1 MKNKS
6 VNIQRL
12 RGSCEGPGES
22 CLRPMVK
29 AIKKKPSPFPFALR
43 QDTIVTQMS
52 RGTEVA
58 LIMVE
63 LGYSRRF
70 SSMVVPFL
78 EVMSRYLFPYVERWG
93 RLLSAPP
100 PAPTTASLCAFFCIK
115 AEVGDFSGRG
125 ESWILPVTFASFF
138 CTRWHWL
145 CAGLHGRCHRSSKS
159 AALSLLLPS
168 SSVGCP

>member
-22 CLRPMVK
+22 CLRSMVK
-29 AIKKKPSPFPFALR
+29 AIKKNPSPFPFALR

-70 SSMVVPFL
+70 SSMVAPFL
-78 EVMSRYLFPYVERWG
+78 EVMNRYPFPYVERWG

-100 PAPTTASLCAFFCIK
+100 PPRLPPSVHSSASRQKSEISQEEESPGFCQ
-115 AEVGDFSGRG
+115 
-125 ESWILPVTFASFF
+125 
-138 CTRWHWL
+138 
-145 CAGLHGRCHRSSKS
+145 
-159 AALSLLLPS
+159 
-168 SSVGCP
+168 

>member
-1 MKNKS
+1 
-6 VNIQRL
+6 
-12 RGSCEGPGES
+12 
-22 CLRPMVK
+22 MVK

-70 SSMVVPFL
+70 SSMVAPFL

-100 PAPTTASLCAFFCIK
+100 PRPHDCLPLCILLHQGRSRRFLRKRRVLDSASDICIFLLHSLALAMCWSPWKMPEVFKICCPVLAPA
-115 AEVGDFSGRG
+115 
-125 ESWILPVTFASFF
+125 
-138 CTRWHWL
+138 
-145 CAGLHGRCHRSSKS
+145 
-159 AALSLLLPS
+159 
-168 SSVGCP
+168 